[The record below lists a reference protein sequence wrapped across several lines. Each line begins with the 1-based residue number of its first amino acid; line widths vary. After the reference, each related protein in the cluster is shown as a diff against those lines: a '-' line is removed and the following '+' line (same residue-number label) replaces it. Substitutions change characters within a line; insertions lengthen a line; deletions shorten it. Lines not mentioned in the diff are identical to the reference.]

1 VGLEVEVETRAA
13 PLEVAD
19 EDPFHIALLGDFRGS
34 VDRAALDLDARTGVL
49 VDRDNF
55 DDVLAK
61 FAPRLRFP
69 GALADF
75 VPRPALAGEA
85 EISFSSLE
93 DFHPDRLYE
102 RLPLFEFFR
111 NGPRDE
117 PPRELQRLSGS
128 GLLERMLED
137 GGGEILHGRSG
148 QQPARADAGE
158 PMRALMHS
166 AEFQALEAA
175 WRAVF
180 FLVQR
185 LECGPALKLYLFDIS
200 KQELAADI
208 NQADNLRD
216 TSFFRKFGTKA
227 AGESGWSLLAGNY
240 TFDNSREDVELLA
253 RIALLAARAGA
264 PFLAGADPALAECE
278 PVAGLSQLPR
288 RRQRDDDAAQWW
300 QTLREMQEAPYVG
313 LALPRFLLRLPYGKD
328 TAPTESFAFEEMPGA
343 RAHEDYLWGNPA
355 VACACLLGQTF
366 QEYGWEMRPGLI
378 RELTGLP
385 LHAYAEGDEWTAKPC
400 SEVQLSDEAY
410 EAILQEGLTPLV
422 WMKGADRILVPRLQS
437 VSDPA
442 YTLAGPWDR
451 H

>member
-1 VGLEVEVETRAA
+1 
-13 PLEVAD
+13 
-19 EDPFHIALLGDFRGS
+19 
-34 VDRAALDLDARTGVL
+34 
-49 VDRDNF
+49 
-55 DDVLAK
+55 
-61 FAPRLRFP
+61 
-69 GALADF
+69 
-75 VPRPALAGEA
+75 
-85 EISFSSLE
+85 
-93 DFHPDRLYE
+93 
-102 RLPLFEFFR
+102 
-111 NGPRDE
+111 
-117 PPRELQRLSGS
+117 
-128 GLLERMLED
+128 
-137 GGGEILHGRSG
+137 
-148 QQPARADAGE
+148 
-158 PMRALMHS
+158 
-166 AEFQALEAA
+166 
-175 WRAVF
+175 
-180 FLVQR
+180 
-185 LECGPALKLYLFDIS
+185 
-200 KQELAADI
+200 
-208 NQADNLRD
+208 
-216 TSFFRKFGTKA
+216 
-227 AGESGWSLLAGNY
+227 
-240 TFDNSREDVELLA
+240 
-253 RIALLAARAGA
+253 LLAARAGA

>member
-1 VGLEVEVETRAA
+1 MRESRSSVGLEVEVETRAA

-75 VPRPALAGEA
+75 VPRPAIGGEA

-102 RLPLFEFFR
+102 RLPLLDFSR

-117 PPRELQRLSGS
+117 PPRELRRLSGS

-166 AEFQALEAA
+166 A
-175 WRAVF
+175 
-180 FLVQR
+180 
-185 LECGPALKLYLFDIS
+185 
-200 KQELAADI
+200 
-208 NQADNLRD
+208 
-216 TSFFRKFGTKA
+216 
-227 AGESGWSLLAGNY
+227 
-240 TFDNSREDVELLA
+240 
-253 RIALLAARAGA
+253 
-264 PFLAGADPALAECE
+264 
-278 PVAGLSQLPR
+278 
-288 RRQRDDDAAQWW
+288 
-300 QTLREMQEAPYVG
+300 
-313 LALPRFLLRLPYGKD
+313 
-328 TAPTESFAFEEMPGA
+328 
-343 RAHEDYLWGNPA
+343 
-355 VACACLLGQTF
+355 
-366 QEYGWEMRPGLI
+366 
-378 RELTGLP
+378 
-385 LHAYAEGDEWTAKPC
+385 
-400 SEVQLSDEAY
+400 
-410 EAILQEGLTPLV
+410 
-422 WMKGADRILVPRLQS
+422 
-437 VSDPA
+437 
-442 YTLAGPWDR
+442 
-451 H
+451 